1 LTSQIDY
8 IVLIKALPFKIPKTE
23 QTSFHTQVD
32 LEPFFY
38 DTLHQHPEIQVTL
51 IEESHGTLIYGDYLG
66 SFQPGDVFVIGSN
79 APHVFRNDSSYYK
92 SNSDLHA
99 KALTF
104 FFDKETLGAPFLELP
119 EAKGLVE
126 LINQAGRGMKL
137 SGSCIETLRLSIRTL
152 FKQEGLNRIIYL
164 IEILK
169 QLSSAEQFEYLSG
182 QLQTKK
188 VNEVEGKRLNDI
200 FNFTM
205 EAYDRPIQLAEVAA
219 IANMT
224 TTAFCRYFKQHTRK
238 TYLDFLNEYRIG
250 QACKLLAEKDKP
262 IAQIAFESGFNN
274 LSNFNRRFKG
284 VKGVSPRDFVIGR
297 KLV

>member
-1 LTSQIDY
+1 M
-8 IVLIKALPFKIPKTE
+8 KALPFKIPKTQ
-23 QTSFHTQVD
+23 QTSFHTQID
-32 LEPFFY
+32 KEAYFY

-51 IEESHGTLIYGDYLG
+51 IEESYGTLIYGDYLG

-92 SNSDLHA
+92 SNSQVHA

-104 FFDKETLGAPFLELP
+104 FFDRDTLGAPFLELP

-137 SGSCIETLRLSIRTL
+137 SGDAIRLLRQSIRKL
-152 FKQEGLNRIIYL
+152 FEQDGLDRIISL
-164 IEILK
+164 IQILS
-169 QLSSAEQFEYLSG
+169 QLSSAEHFEFLSG

-188 VNEVEGKRLNDI
+188 VSEIEGKRLNDI

-205 EAYDRPIQLAEVAA
+205 QAYDRPIQLAEVAEV
-219 IANMT
+219 ANMT

-250 QACKLLAEKDKP
+250 QACKLLTEKDKP
-262 IAQIAFESGFNN
+262 IAQIAFECGFNN
-274 LSNFNRRFKG
+274 LSNFNRKFKG
-284 VKGVSPRDFVIGR
+284 VMSMTPREFVTSR

>member
-1 LTSQIDY
+1 M
-8 IVLIKALPFKIPKTE
+8 KALPFKIPKTE
-23 QTSFHTQVD
+23 QTSFHTQID
-32 LEPFFY
+32 QEPHFY

-92 SNSDLHA
+92 SNSDVYA

-104 FFDKETLGAPFLELP
+104 FFDRDTLGAPFLELP

-137 SGSCIETLRLSIRTL
+137 SGKGIGPLRASVRKL
-152 FKQEGLNRIIYL
+152 FEQEGLDRIVSL
-164 IEILK
+164 IQILK
-169 QLSSAEQFEYLSG
+169 QLSNAEHFEYLSG
-182 QLQTKK
+182 QLQTKR
-188 VNEVEGKRLNDI
+188 VSEVEGKRLNDI

-205 EAYDRPIQLAEVAA
+205 QAYDRPIPLAEVAA
-219 IANMT
+219 VANMT

-262 IAQIAFESGFNN
+262 IAQIAFECGFNN
-274 LSNFNRRFKG
+274 LSNFNRKFKG
-284 VKGVSPRDFVIGR
+284 VMYMTPREFGVG
-297 KLV
+297 